1 MPHRCDNRAVT
12 LAWIPLASG
21 HDVELT
27 HLEIFST
34 YGGMLEGYLNAR
46 SNDPLPSALSKRRES
61 AYWTPPVHVI
71 TPPRSYPETEST
83 HLPFG
88 PVEVLPGTY
97 CRGAFRSDRID
108 EQLDDVLYRSY
119 LTVVWFQE
127 GLDGTVTEFVAAA
140 LSSLQWEQLAEDNE
154 L

>member
-1 MPHRCDNRAVT
+1 VT

-21 HDVELT
+21 RDVELT

-34 YGGMLEGYLNAR
+34 YGGMLEGYPCAR
-46 SNDPLPSALSKRRES
+46 INDRLLSALSKRRES
-61 AYWTPPVHVI
+61 AYWSPPVHVI
-71 TPPRSYPETEST
+71 TPQRSYPAGESAQ
-83 HLPFG
+83 LPFG

-108 EQLDDVLYRSY
+108 EQLDDVLHRSY
-119 LTVVWFQE
+119 LTVVWFQ
-127 GLDGTVTEFVAAA
+127 DGIDLTITEFVTAAV
-140 LSSLQWEQLAEDNE
+140 SGLQWEQFAEDSE

>member
-1 MPHRCDNRAVT
+1 MT
-12 LAWIPLASG
+12 LARIPLASG
-21 HDVELT
+21 RDIALEQ
-27 HLEIFST
+27 LEIFST
-34 YGGMLEGYLNAR
+34 YGGMLEGYPCAR
-46 SNDPLPSALSKRRES
+46 INDRLLSRLSERRES

-71 TPPRSYPETEST
+71 APSRTYPEPESI
-83 HLPFG
+83 HLAFG

-108 EQLDDVLYRSY
+108 EQLDGVLHRSY

-127 GLDGTVTEFVAAA
+127 GLDTTVAEFVTSA
-140 LSSLQWEQLAEDNE
+140 LSGLQWEQFAEDRE